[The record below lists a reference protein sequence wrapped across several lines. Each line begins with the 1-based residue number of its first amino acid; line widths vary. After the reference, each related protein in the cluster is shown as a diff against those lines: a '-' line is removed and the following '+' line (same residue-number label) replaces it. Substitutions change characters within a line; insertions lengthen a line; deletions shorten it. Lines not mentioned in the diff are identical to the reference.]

1 MAEYVDEKAGI
12 YLRPMTSD
20 DTELIIRWRN
30 HEAVR
35 KNFVYQEPF
44 TREGHENWV
53 RTMIET
59 GKAVQ
64 MMICENKTQT
74 PVGSVYLR
82 DIDRQHSK
90 AEYGI
95 FIGEEF
101 ARGRGYG
108 TAAAR
113 LMIRYAFGQE
123 KLHKLFLRVYADNT
137 AAIRSYEKAGF
148 IREAYLKQD
157 VYTGGAFRDMVLM
170 AVLNEEQESQRRA

>member
-1 MAEYVDEKAGI
+1 MTEYLDEKAGI
-12 YLRPMTSD
+12 YLRPMTYD
-20 DTELIIRWRN
+20 DTELIVKWRN

-35 KNFVYQEPF
+35 RNFVYQELF
-44 TREGHENWV
+44 TKEGHENWI

-64 MMICENKTQT
+64 MIICETGTDK
-74 PVGSVYLR
+74 PVGSVYMR

-95 FIGEEF
+95 FIGEDC

-113 LMIRYAFGQE
+113 LMIRYAFEQE
-123 KLHKLFLRVYADNT
+123 KLHKLFLRAYADNT

-148 IREAYLKQD
+148 TVEAYLRED
-157 VYTGGAFRDMVLM
+157 VYTKGAFRDMVLM
-170 AVLNEEQESQRRA
+170 AVLNKESQRRA

>member
-1 MAEYVDEKAGI
+1 MTKYLDEKAGI
-12 YLRPMTSD
+12 YLRPMTYD
-20 DTELIIRWRN
+20 DTELIVKWRN

-35 KNFVYQEPF
+35 RNFVYQELF
-44 TREGHENWV
+44 TREGHENWI

-64 MMICENKTQT
+64 MIICEIGTDK
-74 PVGSVYLR
+74 PIGSVYMR

-95 FIGEEF
+95 FIGEDC

-108 TAAAR
+108 TGAAR
-113 LMIRYAFGQE
+113 LMIRYAFEQE
-123 KLHKLFLRVYADNT
+123 KLHKLFLRAYADNT

-148 IREAYLKQD
+148 TIEAYLRED
-157 VYTGGAFRDMVLM
+157 VYTKGAFRDMVLM
-170 AVLNEEQESQRRA
+170 AVLNKESQRRA